1 MLGEVTTLLVF
12 VDGVGLGPLGAHNPF
27 DGAPVEVLAP
37 LAGRPGPVAWRGVD
51 AALGHPG
58 LPQSASGQACL
69 YTGKDAIAIAGGH
82 RTGFPV
88 GALARFVV
96 AESIFAKARA
106 AGLRA
111 GFLNAFPRAR
121 AEHVERVVRGEEPR
135 PKHFYASASTLA
147 AVAGGGRLA
156 TLEDAFDG
164 WAATFDLTGELAAAH
179 GVEAPRRTPAGAAR
193 AVLDG
198 ARAHDL
204 ALFELFLTDKAGHA
218 QDTTWARHEIDRTER
233 FLAELLARTRPD
245 RELVVVTS
253 DHGNLEDLSTR
264 SHTRADV
271 PVLAWGRGS
280 EAFLAGLGP
289 RPDLATVGAAV
300 LAHAL
305 EAWYRDD
312 PNEAARSPR

>member
-1 MLGEVTTLLVF
+1 MDPRGWDTVAPMRILIVGAG
-12 VDGVGLGPLGAHNPF
+12 GVGS
-27 DGAPVEVLAP
+27 
-37 LAGRPGPVAWRGVD
+37 
-51 AALGHPG
+51 AA
-58 LPQSASGQACL
+58 A
-69 YTGKDAIAIAGGH
+69 AIARRRSFFEYLLITDLDEDRA
-82 RTGFPV
+82 
-88 GALARFVV
+88 
-96 AESIFAKARA
+96 ARA
-106 AGLRA
+106 TRI
-111 GFLNAFPRAR
+111 
-121 AEHVERVVRGEEPR
+121 VRGEEPR
-135 PKHFYASASTLA
+135 TRAFPVSASTICGAGSGGTLRTGRD
-147 AVAGGGRLA
+147 VARGA
-156 TLEDAFDG
+156 
-164 WAATFDLTGELAAAH
+164 AATFDLTGDIVR
-179 GVEAPRRTPAGAAR
+179 GFGYPAPLRTPAEAAR
-193 AVLDG
+193 AVLRG
-198 ARAHDL
+198 ARELDL
-204 ALFELFLTDKAGHA
+204 SYFEIFLTDKAGHA